1 MYLQLFVVEDPSLF
15 PPVYKEC
22 DAAEYLEKILGMV
35 NPEVSKVGIQHYLPH
50 LGQNL
55 IANHAMFTS
64 YDMTRLTKVCLQIF
78 KGQLRHI
85 TTCLGKHVMSD
96 GFGPFW
102 TLPLSIADPSGSY
115 KTYSVVGKI
124 YLNRKQKN
132 IVL

>member
-1 MYLQLFVVEDPSLF
+1 MQ
-15 PPVYKEC
+15 C
-22 DAAEYLEKILGMV
+22 DAAEYFEKILGMV
-35 NPEVSKVGIQHYLPH
+35 NPEVSKVGYCIYLPH

-55 IANHAMFTS
+55 IANHAMFIS
-64 YDMTRLTKVCLQIF
+64 YDMTRLTIVCLQIF

-102 TLPLSIADPSGSY
+102 TLPLSIADPSDSY

-124 YLNRKQKN
+124 YLNLKQKN